1 MLPPVGPTGLNAGLP
16 APAGLVPA
24 TPGEA
29 FGIVAGGGVLPKM
42 IADTLKDAGFT
53 PVVVPVGDG
62 WLEDWSG
69 YRNRP
74 LKWSQTGDIFPYL
87 RKVGVRHIVFCG
99 TISIRP
105 DYRSMIP
112 SLQTLRLLPEIF
124 SIMRGGDDT
133 MLRAVSRAFERR
145 GFELHGV
152 QEVMPGL
159 IAPEGLLAG
168 RAPDEAEA
176 RAIARAAEAARALG
190 HLDIGQ
196 AAVASAERVIALEG
210 IEGTRDML
218 KRVAELRRQ
227 GRIGRSER
235 TVLFK
240 AVKPQQDRRLD
251 LPSIGA
257 ETIEQA
263 AEAGLCGIGVSS
275 GASLVIDIDALAEA
289 AVRRGLFVVG
299 VAEGRHP

>member
-1 MLPPVGPTGLNAGLP
+1 MLPPVGPTGLTVSLP
-16 APAGLVPA
+16 APAGLTPA

-29 FGIVAGGGVLPKM
+29 FGIVAGGGVLPRM
-42 IADTLKDAGFT
+42 IAATLQSAGFT

-62 WLEDWSG
+62 WREDWSAF
-69 YRNRP
+69 RNRP

-87 RKVGVRHIVFCG
+87 RKAGVRHIVFCG
-99 TISIRP
+99 TISVRP

-112 SLQTLRLLPEIF
+112 SLQTLRLLPEILT
-124 SIMRGGDDT
+124 IMRGGDDT

-159 IAPEGLLAG
+159 IAPKGLFAG
-168 RAPDEAEA
+168 RMPTDFET

-196 AAVASAERVIALEG
+196 AAVASADRVIALEG

-218 KRVAELRRQ
+218 KRVADLRRH
-227 GRIGRSER
+227 GRIGKSEK

-240 AVKPQQDRRLD
+240 AVKPQQDHRLD
-251 LPSIGA
+251 LPSIGV
-257 ETIEQA
+257 ETVEQA
-263 AEAGLCGIGVSS
+263 AEAGLSGIGVSS

-289 AVRRGLFVVG
+289 AARRGLFVVG
-299 VAEGRHP
+299 VAEEGHP